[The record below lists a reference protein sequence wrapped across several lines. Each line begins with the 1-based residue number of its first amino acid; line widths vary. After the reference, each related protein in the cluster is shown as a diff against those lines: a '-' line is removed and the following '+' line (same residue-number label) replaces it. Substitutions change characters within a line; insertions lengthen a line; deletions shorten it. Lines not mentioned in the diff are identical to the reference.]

1 MQKAREGGQGDFK
14 RQKIVK
20 KSCSTIQNVP
30 YVNGPPAGGGPCW
43 APEPVAPSCPERA
56 GAVHISKNI
65 FLSGLAIF
73 FPGVLGEPVPFPGS
87 ARSGGAAPPYWRS
100 RLSGGPYREISSIP
114 GYRVAATQRRSRRSS
129 ALFINSAVC
138 ETSTSLLILPGLLVR
153 TN

>member
-1 MQKAREGGQGDFK
+1 MIKK
-14 RQKIVK
+14 RAAPPYKM
-20 KSCSTIQNVP
+20 

-73 FPGVLGEPVPFPGS
+73 FPGVLGEPVPFPGA

-100 RLSGGPYREISSIP
+100 RLSGGPYRAISSILANF
-114 GYRVAATQRRSRRSS
+114 V
-129 ALFINSAVC
+129 V
-138 ETSTSLLILPGLLVR
+138 STSFLCCAPEIKAGASPSTSPRHSRESESCRRNCSLVLCAH
-153 TN
+153 